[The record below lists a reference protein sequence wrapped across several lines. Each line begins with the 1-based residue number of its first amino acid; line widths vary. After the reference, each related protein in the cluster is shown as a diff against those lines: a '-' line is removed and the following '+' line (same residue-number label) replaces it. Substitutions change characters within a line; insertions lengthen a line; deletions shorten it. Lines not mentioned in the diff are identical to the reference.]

1 MRLSANGM
9 PSASAAARLSF
20 SGFRQAR
27 NIRYLS
33 FAGTM
38 RLLMNP

>member
-20 SGFRQAR
+20 SGFQAGKE
-27 NIRYLS
+27 YTVS